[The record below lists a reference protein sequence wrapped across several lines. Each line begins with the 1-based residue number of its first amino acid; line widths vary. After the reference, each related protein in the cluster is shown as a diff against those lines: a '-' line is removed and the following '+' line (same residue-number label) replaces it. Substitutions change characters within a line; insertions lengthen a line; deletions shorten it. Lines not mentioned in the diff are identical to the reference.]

1 MSDSMTKM
9 AEMCQ
14 TMMSHEKAA
23 IPYVIGA
30 SALFSVLLLVALVLL
45 IVLEVVWI
53 TYWVR
58 ILKDRSPHERV
69 RELLKPILFTIN

>member
-45 IVLEVVWI
+45 IVLEVLWI
-53 TYWVR
+53 RYWVR
-58 ILKDRSPHERV
+58 GLKQSTIADRR
-69 RELLKPILFTIN
+69 TNTA